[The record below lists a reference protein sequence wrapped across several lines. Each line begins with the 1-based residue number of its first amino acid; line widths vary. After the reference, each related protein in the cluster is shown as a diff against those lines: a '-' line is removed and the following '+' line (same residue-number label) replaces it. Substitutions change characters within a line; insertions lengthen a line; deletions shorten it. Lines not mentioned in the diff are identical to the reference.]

1 MPLNH
6 LRLSSALTVAGM
18 LVLPPA
24 VFAQAWVPAKGDGS
38 VSLAVQD
45 LFVKNHL
52 ATTTPVD
59 AGHINT
65 AVLLSDMTYGLTDKL
80 AVDLA
85 VPFVSSR
92 YDGLRPHPGTDID
105 NGTYHSTFTD
115 FRMAVRYNITKKG
128 SVITPFVGSVVPSH
142 DYAFYGH
149 SASGERLNELQ
160 VGTYVAKLFTSGIP
174 GMFLSGRAAYGFVE
188 KVQDISHNR
197 TVADL
202 EGGYF
207 ISPSFRA
214 FGTLSAQNTHGGI
227 DFPLGGL
234 PAVPAE
240 YKLTHDIIQRVNF
253 LNLGA
258 GAAYSI
264 SDSFDIFGSFSH
276 QVAGRNGHMLD
287 RGITI
292 GASWGFS
299 LRSKKGEV
307 VAPGAGAPAG
317 EYAKAM
323 GKREGTLGRCICQ
336 KSS

>member
-1 MPLNH
+1 
-6 LRLSSALTVAGM
+6 
-18 LVLPPA
+18 
-24 VFAQAWVPAKGDGS
+24 
-38 VSLAVQD
+38 
-45 LFVKNHL
+45 
-52 ATTTPVD
+52 
-59 AGHINT
+59 
-65 AVLLSDMTYGLTDKL
+65 
-80 AVDLA
+80 
-85 VPFVSSR
+85 
-92 YDGLRPHPGTDID
+92 
-105 NGTYHSTFTD
+105 
-115 FRMAVRYNITKKG
+115 
-128 SVITPFVGSVVPSH
+128 VITPFVGSVVPSH

-149 SASGERLNELQ
+149 AAGGERLNELQ

-258 GAAYSI
+258 GAAYAI
-264 SDSFDIFGSFSH
+264 SDTFDIFGSFSH

-307 VAPGAGAPAG
+307 VAPGTGAPAG
-317 EYAKAM
+317 EYANAM